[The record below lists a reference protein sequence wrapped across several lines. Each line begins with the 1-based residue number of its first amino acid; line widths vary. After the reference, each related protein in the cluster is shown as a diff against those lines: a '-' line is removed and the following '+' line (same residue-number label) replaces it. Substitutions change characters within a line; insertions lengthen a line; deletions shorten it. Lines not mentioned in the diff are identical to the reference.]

1 MKKADL
7 ERMKAEIRRV
17 RKMKMLIEGFEDDP
31 FEGSDAESWDVFGSS
46 EGITICP
53 LDEEEEE

>member
-1 MKKADL
+1 
-7 ERMKAEIRRV
+7 MKAEIRRV